1 MTDYIELNSPAWRV
15 AAASVAGLRH
25 VRNAAPCQDNHAWA
39 LLPEGAF
46 AAVVADGA
54 GSAELGGTGSA
65 IASRAAL
72 DSIQGTSCLPR
83 DAAGLRS
90 LLTRALTHARDAVVL
105 EAVRLERDPRD
116 LATTL
121 IVLIATRNVVAA
133 AQIGDGASV
142 IDTPNGVVAVTAP
155 VLGEYINETTF
166 VVSPNAI
173 ETAQYNVLYQPCL
186 SLALF
191 SDGLQMLALKLV
203 TGDPFAPFFQ
213 PLFQFAAGADEPGK
227 AATDL
232 AAWLASPRVSARTD
246 DDVTLVLAHRL
257 AGATDA
263 NF

>member
-1 MTDYIELNSPAWRV
+1 MTDSVDLKRPAWRV

-25 VRNAAPCQDNHAWA
+25 VRNAAPCQDSHAWA
-39 LLPEGAF
+39 QLPEGAF

-65 IASRAAL
+65 VAARAAL
-72 DSIQGTSCLPR
+72 DSIQETGPLP
-83 DAAGLRS
+83 DDSAGLRS
-90 LLTRALTHARDAVVL
+90 LLIRALTHARDAVVQ
-105 EAVRLERDPRD
+105 EAARLERDPRD

-121 IVLIATRNVVAA
+121 IVLVATPNLVAA
-133 AQIGDGASV
+133 AQIGDGGSV
-142 IDTPNGVVAVTAP
+142 IETPGGVVALTAP

-173 ETAQYNVLYQPCL
+173 ETAQYNVLLQPCL

-203 TGDPFAPFFQ
+203 TGEPFAPFFQ
-213 PLFQFAAGADEPGK
+213 PLFQFAAGAADAGQ

-257 AGATDA
+257 PGATEA
-263 NF
+263 QF

>member
-1 MTDYIELNSPAWRV
+1 MTDFVDLKRPAWRV

-25 VRNAAPCQDNHAWA
+25 LRNAAPCQDDHAWA
-39 LLPEGAF
+39 HLPGGAF

-65 IASRAAL
+65 VAARAAI
-72 DSIQGTSCLPR
+72 DSIQEAGPLP
-83 DAAGLRS
+83 DDSADLRS
-90 LLTRALTHARDAVVL
+90 LLVRALTRARDAVVQ
-105 EAVRLERDPRD
+105 EAARLERDPRD

-121 IVLIATRNVVAA
+121 IVLVATRNLVAA
-133 AQIGDGASV
+133 AQIGDGGSV
-142 IDTPNGVVAVTAP
+142 IETPGGVVALTVP

-173 ETAQYNVLYQPCL
+173 ETAQYKVLHQPCL
-186 SLALF
+186 ALALF

-203 TGDPFAPFFQ
+203 TGEPFAPFFQ
-213 PLFQFAAGADEPGK
+213 PLFQFAAGAEEPGK

-257 AGATDA
+257 SGATEA
-263 NF
+263 HF